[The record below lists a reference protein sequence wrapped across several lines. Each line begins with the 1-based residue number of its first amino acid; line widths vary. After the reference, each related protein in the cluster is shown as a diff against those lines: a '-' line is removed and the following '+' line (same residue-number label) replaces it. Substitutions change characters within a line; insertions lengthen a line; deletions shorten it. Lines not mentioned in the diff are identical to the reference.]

1 MWAPIAYRFPDTDE
15 GYYKYLLAFDK
26 EYDELSYYLVRNVD
40 FSIPPLSRT
49 RFSEIDRGSDNLHY
63 PDNFINIVNLRMKK
77 AQEPYIERVSEL
89 NTEMD
94 GYVLKDTQDYFV
106 RYFNDYIVF
115 AKIMRDIYEVLA
127 DNKLINVPRL
137 VNFATKGGA
146 YALKDPA
153 RILEAR
159 CYIYECKYLYSES
172 VKN

>member
-15 GYYKYLLAFDK
+15 GYYKYLMAFDK
-26 EYDELSYYLVRNVD
+26 EYDELCSYLVRNMD
-40 FSIPPLSRT
+40 FSIPPLNVT
-49 RFSEIDRGSDNLHY
+49 QFSEVERGSEHLHY
-63 PDNFINIVNLRMKK
+63 RENFINIVNLRMKK
-77 AQEPYIERVSEL
+77 AQEPYIGRTFEL

-94 GYVLKDTQDYFV
+94 GYALKDTQDYFV

-115 AKIMRDIYEVLA
+115 AQIMRDIYEVLSE
-127 DNKLINVPRL
+127 NKLINVPRL

-146 YALKDPA
+146 YALNDPA
-153 RILEAR
+153 RVLEAR